1 MPNVE
6 RPGEA
11 DYRRLLAFRTGL
23 RRFLRTSDAQAR
35 AAGVTPSQHQLLLA
49 IRGYPDERGPT
60 IGDAAS
66 YLLISHHAT
75 VQLVDRAQR
84 AGLVERAS
92 DPDNWRVVRL
102 RMTAT
107 GADRLRRLSSLHLRE
122 LTLLEPAMQA
132 LWTELGEDGIPA
144 SAG

>member
-1 MPNVE
+1 MPSAE
-6 RPGEA
+6 KPGEE
-11 DYRRLLAFRTGL
+11 DYRRLLAFRIGL
-23 RRFLRTSDAQAR
+23 RRFLRTSEAQAR

-49 IRGYPDERGPT
+49 IRGYPGERGPT

-107 GADRLRRLSSLHLRE
+107 GADRLRKL
-122 LTLLEPAMQA
+122 
-132 LWTELGEDGIPA
+132 
-144 SAG
+144 